1 MGLSIYSCLTPHPI
15 YCLPTKSLY
24 IYSPSRIFTLNAC
37 ACVHACLCKCVWSVH
52 VCVPSLGVCLLIEF
66 FSHRSMWQVAL
77 LASSEC
83 SVQVLSWVRI
93 CHIHLHEGTMP
104 PPPPLK
110 TQCPPTLFL
119 NSFTILN
126 CETVS
131 SFFQQSL
138 LCAQISWRKSWQT
151 TLKFIGKSVT
161 ALRNNISTHKITHSA
176 GVWKI
181 C

>member
-24 IYSPSRIFTLNAC
+24 IYSSSRIFMLNAC

-104 PPPPLK
+104 PPPPPK

-126 CETVS
+126 SHCFL
-131 SFFQQSL
+131 FFS
-138 LCAQISWRKSWQT
+138 AKST
-151 TLKFIGKSVT
+151 MCTNILGKYDK
-161 ALRNNISTHKITHSA
+161 KILTNYPK
-176 GVWKI
+176 VYWKV
-181 C
+181 CDCTQK